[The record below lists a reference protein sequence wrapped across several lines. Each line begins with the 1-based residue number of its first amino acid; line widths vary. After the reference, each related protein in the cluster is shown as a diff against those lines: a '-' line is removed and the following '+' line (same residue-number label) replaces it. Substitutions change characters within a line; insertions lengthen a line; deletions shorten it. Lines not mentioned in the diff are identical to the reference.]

1 MKVKPHVN
9 GHPRKQETDEVLE
22 VIVENFYTFFL
33 AKKLPGFTNHKKLYD
48 DICVRLRNEGI
59 LKTTRNGEIEFTPE
73 DVRVKAKNNKK
84 VLIKR
89 CNEKSK

>member
-1 MKVKPHVN
+1 M
-9 GHPRKQETDEVLE
+9 ES
-22 VIVENFYTFFL
+22 
-33 AKKLPGFTNHKKLYD
+33 AMLYD